1 MANGRKRQ
9 YFNMVSQNKFFIAII
24 GLVFVVGL
32 WIWWATENPNNERA
46 LVKFLSVE
54 QSFKDNQNDRIR
66 LGGLVADKSIKLD
79 DNNYLS
85 CNFDLQEGE
94 LILPI
99 HFVGVRP
106 DLFKNGAEVIVE
118 GLYVNGIFEADILQT
133 KCASRFEGDLRDA
146 ESYNLEEV
154 SI

>member
-1 MANGRKRQ
+1 MNSK
-9 YFNMVSQNKFFIAII
+9 NKFYFAIS
-24 GLVFVVGL
+24 GVVLVVVF
-32 WIWWATENPNNERA
+32 WIWWVSTNPASEQA
-46 LVKFLSVE
+46 LVKFLSVQQLFAEE
-54 QSFKDNQNDRIR
+54 QAERIR
-66 LGGLVADKSIKLD
+66 LGGLVADESIKLD
-79 DNNYLS
+79 ENNYMS

-118 GLYVNGIFEADILQT
+118 GLYLNGIFEADILQT

-146 ESYNLEEV
+146 ENYNLDEV